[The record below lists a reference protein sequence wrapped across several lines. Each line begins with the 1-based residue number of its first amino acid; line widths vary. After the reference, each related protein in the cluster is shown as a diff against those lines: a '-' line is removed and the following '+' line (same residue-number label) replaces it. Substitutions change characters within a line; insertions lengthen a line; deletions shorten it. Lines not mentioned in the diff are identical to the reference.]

1 MMWRRGGTF
10 LFNVQLRLRDEDGS
24 TSARTG
30 PPAQV
35 SFQSSTHGFDF
46 CLVRTDR
53 YCFAEESLAQRN
65 AEALP
70 HINLNAV
77 LARCTQKLGSK
88 LTIQADLSHR

>member
-1 MMWRRGGTF
+1 MSSCSTF
-10 LFNVQLRLRDEDGS
+10 NFNFETEKGLPLLER
-24 TSARTG
+24 A

-35 SFQSSTHGFDF
+35 SLQSPTHGFDF

-53 YCFAEESLAQRN
+53 YCFAEESAQRN

-77 LARCTQKLGSK
+77 LARCTQKLVSK